1 MGSATRE
8 RAKSNQHSAKVIARK
23 PASPAEGGLSE
34 KETLEATVFPV
45 VAIGAS
51 AGGLEAYTEF
61 FHALPSDTGMAF
73 VLVQH
78 LDPSH
83 HSILAEILA
92 RATRMPVEEVKPK
105 AKIRH
110 NHVYVIPA
118 GASMSIADGS
128 LMLTPRRKGPGQHAP
143 INIFMRSLAQERK
156 SGAIGVI
163 LSGTG
168 TDGTSG
174 MEDIKAE
181 GGITFVQEPASAKY
195 DGMPGS
201 AIDSGCVDFILRPRD
216 IAREIARIQH
226 HPYLLPQEQAA
237 VEPGKEL
244 ADSVAN
250 LSQSESSF
258 SIVLDQLRK
267 TSGVDF
273 SQYKPNTIY
282 RRAMRRMVILKQES
296 LSEYASYLKEHTD
309 EGSKLFEDVLIPVT
323 SFFRDFEAFEALK
336 TRVYPAIVKDK
347 GNKGTI
353 RICCRRSKP
362 RPNEARTSLTLL
374 SIYPDRK
381 ATFQS
386 SWINCGRQAVW
397 ISVNTSRIPFTG
409 ARCVAW

>member
-216 IAREIARIQH
+216 IAREIARI
-226 HPYLLPQEQAA
+226 
-237 VEPGKEL
+237 
-244 ADSVAN
+244 
-250 LSQSESSF
+250 
-258 SIVLDQLRK
+258 
-267 TSGVDF
+267 
-273 SQYKPNTIY
+273 
-282 RRAMRRMVILKQES
+282 
-296 LSEYASYLKEHTD
+296 
-309 EGSKLFEDVLIPVT
+309 
-323 SFFRDFEAFEALK
+323 
-336 TRVYPAIVKDK
+336 
-347 GNKGTI
+347 
-353 RICCRRSKP
+353 RICFRRSKP
-362 RPNEARTSLTLL
+362 RSNQARNSPTLL
-374 SIYPDRK
+374 PTYPNRK
-381 ATFQS
+381 AAFLS
-386 SWINCGRQAVW
+386 SWTNCGRQAVW
-397 ISVNTSRIPFTG
+397 ISANTSRIPSTD